1 MFTVPSRPSVGN
13 GVSTIDCKEYM
24 ISLEKEL
31 ENVLKHK
38 PSKTRMKNMGML
50 FLDHIAYVLVFLT

>member
-38 PSKTRMKNMGML
+38 PSSKTRMKNMGML
-50 FLDHIAYVLVFLT
+50 F

>member
-13 GVSTIDCKEYM
+13 GVSIIDCKEHM

-31 ENVLKHK
+31 ENLLNRK
-38 PSKTRMKNMGML
+38 PSKTRMNNMGML
-50 FLDHIAYVLVFLT
+50 F